1 LRDACVATGMNMG
14 RGTRPWGRV
23 RVAARALVVYES
35 QLVGG
40 LRSGVAQL
48 CTEQRA
54 ERSNVRAVGISAE
67 EPIFAFGR
75 SWGMH
80 WCRVKRYLER

>member
-1 LRDACVATGMNMG
+1 MGEGESCGAGFGCLR
-14 RGTRPWGRV
+14 
-23 RVAARALVVYES
+23 S